1 MERDHLGLKLFNEQ
15 KAKRIVRVRLILSNL
30 SSYVSSNDQIVRRN
44 MNPILIS
51 LPPLSTTVGKSS

>member
-15 KAKRIVRVRLILSNL
+15 KEKRIVQVRLILSNL

-44 MNPILIS
+44 MNPIPIS